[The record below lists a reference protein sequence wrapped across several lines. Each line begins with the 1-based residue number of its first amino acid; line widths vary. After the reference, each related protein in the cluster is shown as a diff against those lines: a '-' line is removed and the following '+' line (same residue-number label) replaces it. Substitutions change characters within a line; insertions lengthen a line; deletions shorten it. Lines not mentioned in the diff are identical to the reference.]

1 MSSFKIDE
9 TTMRQIAQEFAST
22 TIRKYVPGKGDEK
35 KGPNDKPGA
44 KIPTNTNNLK
54 KSYRSKVEN
63 ASGDSIGEFSIIAGN
78 STVQYARLRN
88 FENKRNSHKTR
99 GIEKTFNN
107 DFKKIIEKNQTGIH
121 KSVEIHI
128 RSVWNKG
135 GNK

>member
-9 TTMRQIAQEFAST
+9 TTMRLIAQEFNST
-22 TIRKYVPGKGDEK
+22 VIRKYVPGKGDER

-54 KSYRSKVEN
+54 KSYRSKVETS
-63 ASGDSIGEFSIIAGN
+63 AGDSIGAFSIIAGN
-78 STVQYARLRN
+78 NTVQYAQRRN
-88 FENKRNSHKTR
+88 FENKRNPHKIQ

-107 DFKKIIEKNQTGIH
+107 DFENILKKFETGIH

-128 RSVWNKG
+128 SSIWNKG
-135 GNK
+135 GKK